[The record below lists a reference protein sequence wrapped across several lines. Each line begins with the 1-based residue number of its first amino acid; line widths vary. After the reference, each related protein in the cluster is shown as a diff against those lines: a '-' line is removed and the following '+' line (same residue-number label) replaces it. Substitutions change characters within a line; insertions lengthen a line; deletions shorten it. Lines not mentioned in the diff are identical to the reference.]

1 MIVEILRQ
9 RSRYGLPSPALCA
22 PPFWAL
28 FALLLALGLP
38 GLLTREARG
47 DDSVTEMQRRIL
59 DVRRRQVELRAER
72 AEFDRKEQLFKEG
85 LVSSVEIDR
94 GRTSVEK
101 AQIGYQ
107 ESLLSLLSLQPRLAV
122 QEAMKRQDAAG
133 RKFVR
138 LTVTNLTPTFDDSQ
152 FNLLN
157 NFEGAEPIPEE
168 LKTRDIRDIFIS
180 LQDSGGPSSTR
191 GTTIALPYELYIPEL
206 RYGESKTITF
216 QILRDVQ
223 QLVVATTYMGQQR
236 EIDIQL
242 QQEEGGSALGI
253 SSTQI
258 SQEADLGTQ
267 LNYTLNLERSSVD
280 VRGFQ
285 LRVLN
290 LPRQITWSF
299 VDPTSNARL
308 SQLNFPAGVTQQTLE
323 LRLFLP
329 EQADAEVA
337 LDLPLQFWA
346 VASPIGENADLAET
360 KQWTADEIR
369 KSGAGALALEV
380 VPRGIGKIEVAAA
393 TLFSEI
399 KAGEQVKAKL
409 TLRNRGTRQLDTVR
423 LIAEG
428 PLGWKAEIVPGSIPS
443 IGLNQEAEVELQVTP
458 PEDVAVGDYEVR
470 IRTESFA
477 YNRRVPS
484 EDKNYRINVK
494 PGSNLVGTFLL
505 ILALCALVV
514 GAVLFTIKL
523 TRR

>member
-1 MIVEILRQ
+1 MIAKFLR
-9 RSRYGLPSPALCA
+9 RRPAGR
-22 PPFWAL
+22 PFFL
-28 FALLLALGLP
+28 LLLAAP
-38 GLLTREARG
+38 LLFAAWADPAAAQGSGSDVHHR
-47 DDSVTEMQRRIL
+47 VL
-59 DVRRRQVELRAER
+59 DVRRRQVELRAQR
-72 AEFDRKEQLFKEG
+72 AELERKQQLFKDG
-85 LVSSVEIDR
+85 LVSSVELDR
-94 GRTSVEK
+94 ARTLVET
-101 AQIGYQ
+101 AQLSYQ
-107 ESLLSLLSLQPRLAV
+107 EALLSLLSLQPRLAV
-122 QEAMKRQDAAG
+122 REAIKYQDAAG

-138 LTVTNLTPTFDDSQ
+138 LTVTNLTPTFDDDQ
-152 FNLLN
+152 FKLLN

-180 LQDSGGPSSTR
+180 LQDTGGDGAGGR
-191 GTTIALPYELYIPEL
+191 GTTIALPYEQHIAQLK
-206 RYGESKTITF
+206 YGESKTIVF
-216 QILRDVQ
+216 QFLRDVQ

-242 QQEEGGSALGI
+242 QQADSGSAVEV

-258 SQEADLGTQ
+258 SQEGDLGAQ
-267 LNYTLNLERSSVD
+267 VNYALRLERSTVD

-285 LRVLN
+285 LRVLG

-299 VDPTSNARL
+299 VDPASGARL
-308 SQLNFPAGVTQQTLE
+308 SQLNFPAGVTQQSLE

-329 EQADAEVA
+329 EQADSQVG
-337 LDLPLQFWA
+337 LDSPLTFWA
-346 VASPIGENADLAET
+346 VVSPIGPNTAAGGVEGGAAAAEE
-360 KQWTADEIR
+360 AR
-369 KSGAGALALEV
+369 RAGAGVLSLEV

-399 KAGEQVKAKL
+399 RAGETVRAKL

-428 PLGWKAEIVPGSIPS
+428 PLGWKTEIVPDRVPS
-443 IGLNQEAEVELQVTP
+443 IELGKEADVELRVTP
-458 PEDVAVGDYEVR
+458 PEEVAVGDYEVR
-470 IRTESFA
+470 IRTESYA

-494 PGSNLVGTFLL
+494 PGGNLAGTFLL
-505 ILALCALVV
+505 ILALCALIA

>member
-1 MIVEILRQ
+1 MIVNTSCRRPRWGPLWR
-9 RSRYGLPSPALCA
+9 
-22 PPFWAL
+22 L
-28 FALLLALGLP
+28 FPALLLGLFFLVATP
-38 GLLTREARG
+38 PASA
-47 DDSVTEMQRRIL
+47 DSSVADMQRRVL
-59 DVRRRQVELRAER
+59 EVRRRQVELRAER
-72 AEFDRKEQLFKEG
+72 AEFDRKQQLYKDG
-85 LVSSVEIDR
+85 LVSSVELDR
-94 GRTSVEK
+94 AKTSVEK
-101 AQIGYQ
+101 AQLGYQ
-107 ESLLSLLSLQPRLAV
+107 EAVLSLLSLQPRLAV
-122 QEAMKRQDAAG
+122 KEAVKFQDEAG

-138 LTVTNLTPTFDDSQ
+138 LTVTNLTPTFDDAQ

-168 LKTRDIRDIFIS
+168 LKTQDIRDIFIS
-180 LQDSGGPSSTR
+180 LQDTGSGGGAAGSGGSR
-191 GTTIALPYELYIPEL
+191 GTTIALPYELYIPQL
-206 RYGESKTITF
+206 HYGESKTITF
-216 QILRDVQ
+216 QFLRDVQ
-223 QLVVATTYMGQQR
+223 QLVVAATYMGQQR

-242 QQEEGGSALGI
+242 QQADSGSAVEI

-258 SQEADLGTQ
+258 SQEGDLGAQ
-267 LNYTLNLERSSVD
+267 VNYALRLERSSVD

-299 VDPTSNARL
+299 VDPTSGARL
-308 SQLNFPAGVTQQTLE
+308 SQLNFPAGVTQQNLE

-329 EQADAEVA
+329 EQADGQVS
-337 LDLPLQFWA
+337 LDQPLQFWA
-346 VASPIGENADLAET
+346 VASPIGANADLAESR
-360 KQWTADEIR
+360 QWSVEEVR
-369 KSGAGALALEV
+369 KSGAGALSLEV
-380 VPRGIGKIEVAAA
+380 VPRGIGKIEVAAT

-409 TLRNRGTRQLDTVR
+409 TVRNRGTRQLDTVR

-428 PLGWKAEIVPGSIPS
+428 PLGWKAEIVPDRVPS
-443 IGLNQEAEVELQVTP
+443 IELGKETDVELRVSP
-458 PEDVAVGDYEVR
+458 PDDVSVGDYEVR
-470 IRTESFA
+470 IRTESYA

>member
-1 MIVEILRQ
+1 MIANTLFGALR
-9 RSRYGLPSPALCA
+9 PAELRGRT
-22 PPFWAL
+22 
-28 FALLLALGLP
+28 FALLILVLLS
-38 GLLTREARG
+38 GLLPAAAARA
-47 DDSVTEMQRRIL
+47 DSATDMQRRVL

-72 AEFDRKEQLFKEG
+72 AELDRKQQLFKEG

-94 GRTSVEK
+94 ARTSVEK
-101 AQIGYQ
+101 AQLGYQ
-107 ESLLSLLSLQPRLAV
+107 EAILSLLSLQPRIAV
-122 QEAMKRQDAAG
+122 KEALKYQDEAG

-138 LTVTNLTPTFDDSQ
+138 LTVTNLTPTFDDEQ
-152 FNLLN
+152 FSLLN

-180 LQDSGGPSSTR
+180 LQDTGGGGGGR
-191 GTTIALPYELYIPEL
+191 GTTIALPYELHIPQL

-216 QILRDVQ
+216 QFLRDVQ
-223 QLVVATTYMGQQR
+223 QLVVAANYMGQLR

-242 QQEEGGSALGI
+242 QQAESGSAVEI

-258 SQEADLGTQ
+258 SQEGDLGTQ
-267 LNYTLNLERSSVD
+267 VGYALRLERSSVD

-299 VDPTSNARL
+299 VDPASGARL
-308 SQLNFPAGVTQQTLE
+308 SQLNFPAGVTRQDLE

-329 EQADAEVA
+329 EQADAEVN
-337 LDLPLQFWA
+337 LDAPRQFWA
-346 VASPIGENADLAET
+346 IASPIGDNTTLTESR
-360 KQWTADEIR
+360 QWSLEEIK
-369 KSGAGALALEV
+369 KSGAGALSLEV

-423 LIAEG
+423 ILAEG
-428 PLGWKAEIVPGSIPS
+428 PLGWKTEVVPDRVPS
-443 IGLNQEAEVELQVTP
+443 IELGKEADVELRVTP
-458 PEDVAVGDYEVR
+458 PDDVSVGDYEVR
-470 IRTESFA
+470 IRTESYA

-494 PGSNLVGTFLL
+494 PGSNLVGTLAL
-505 ILALCALVV
+505 ILALCALVA
-514 GAVLFTIKL
+514 GAVFFTIRL